1 MASYSNPKS
10 IALITTGLFF
20 LYVLLSQNHFPD
32 KIVEDLIVPEQGDA
46 RQCRSRVEFQSYRR
60 KSTDPSAE
68 SYSPSPALIVPE
80 QGDARQ
86 CRSRVEF
93 QSYRRK
99 STDPSAESYSPSPA
113 LIHRLRRYEQIHA
126 RCSRL
131 IQDDPNGDHGDCQF
145 VVWIAPFGSQGLGNK
160 MLAIAST
167 FLYALLTNRV
177 LLIAR
182 DSSAENMD
190 RLFCEPFPKSSWLLP
205 RPLEIRLSTVNDSS
219 RIGHAPDLKI
229 TPQHC
234 HDFASSIKFPDVAY
248 SYLSVDYTPDDRKF
262 FCKEQQKLLQSQ
274 VTWLFLRS
282 NVYFAPGLFLV
293 ESFRSD
299 LAKLFPQQQA
309 IFHHLSRY
317 LFHPIDPVWDRTARF
332 YDSYLA
338 RADRVVGIQMRVP
351 PHLQGVRQNLAAE
364 VFQCAVETKILPNI
378 SKNNVERIKLRSSIS
393 SQQQQIAAVVT
404 SLDEHHFDVLREIYL
419 NSSTAD
425 GSIVRVEQPSHEGQQ
440 HTGFLDHDEKAL
452 AEIYLLG
459 LSDVLITS
467 PGSTF
472 GYIGQGLAGLR
483 PWLMW
488 AGPGSG
494 RDICSKARTMDPC
507 FFSFGESNC
516 DCGEAVKLDNVE
528 RCQDWPIAPGVQL
541 KTT

>member
-1 MASYSNPKS
+1 MVSYSNPKS

-20 LYVLLSQNHFPD
+20 LYVLLSHNHFPD

-46 RQCRSRVEFQSYRR
+46 RKCRSRVEFQSYRR

-68 SYSPSPALIVPE
+68 SY
-80 QGDARQ
+80 
-86 CRSRVEF
+86 
-93 QSYRRK
+93 
-99 STDPSAESYSPSPA
+99 TPSPA
-113 LIHRLRRYEQIHA
+113 LIHHLRRYEQIHA

-393 SQQQQIAAVVT
+393 SQQQIAAVVT

-472 GYIGQGLAGLR
+472 GYIGQGLGGLR

-494 RDICSKARTMDPC
+494 GDVCSKARTMDPC

-516 DCGEAVKLDNVE
+516 DCGDVKLDNVE
-528 RCQDWPIAPGVQL
+528 QCQDWPIAPGVQL